1 MIDQNLDE
9 NCNVP
14 IAGSVASE
22 QHLHGDP
29 AIKVSSGQENLL
41 KQNTLA
47 NQNRPKTQGVTNS
60 GLGMI
65 QQQFSTIQQSEFDN
79 FGEIAATPMFS
90 H

>member
-1 MIDQNLDE
+1 MRVKRMAARRISMIDQNLDE

-41 KQNTLA
+41 K
-47 NQNRPKTQGVTNS
+47 
-60 GLGMI
+60 
-65 QQQFSTIQQSEFDN
+65 
-79 FGEIAATPMFS
+79 
-90 H
+90 